1 MERKSMIKVRGGF
14 SDRAGIDP
22 CNIQMQ
28 IDDFDE
34 RTRTFISNKLYDFL
48 QVTFNHECETR
59 NIKYGPTDQNL
70 SNIFCKNLM
79 QNVFADLNHL
89 PLGYHYDWEKFYS
102 RIEEVLMEAPY
113 NEVLDLLWYICNWF
127 ALSTNNCIDVFQ
139 EWFNEL
145 FQSEYV
151 GYRFISCLLYTSPS
165 PRDS

>member
-1 MERKSMIKVRGGF
+1 MDRKSMIKVRGGF

-102 RIEEVLMEAPY
+102 RRG
-113 NEVLDLLWYICNWF
+113 
-127 ALSTNNCIDVFQ
+127 
-139 EWFNEL
+139 FNGGSL
-145 FQSEYV
+145 
-151 GYRFISCLLYTSPS
+151 
-165 PRDS
+165 